1 MKELIITQMQEGQR
15 LEHLLERYLNR
26 APKSFLYRMLR
37 KKNITLNGKKATG
50 KETLQEG
57 DAVRLWFSDE
67 TLEKFTGQDHSGGQS
82 TGQNRSGQNRS
93 GQGRPQQ
100 KKTEKQTDPDFT
112 GRILYEDEHILIF
125 NKPAGMLTQKAS
137 PDDRSLNEE
146 VIDYL
151 LETHQTDEE
160 KLASVR
166 PSVCNRLD
174 RNTSGIVTVG
184 KSYQGLRILTS
195 MFHDRSVRKD
205 YLCIVEGCVS
215 EEMTLTG
222 FLEKDS
228 SRNMARVFADGPE
241 NMQPVS
247 ETARRIETGIRPV
260 RSWTDRSGT
269 QLSLL
274 EIHLIT
280 GRSHQIRA
288 HLSSIGHPII
298 GDVKY
303 GNASLNRRYL
313 SECGV
318 QSQLLHAYRLTFPD
332 RVDEPLSGLSGK
344 VVTAD
349 PPPAFLRTGR
359 MNCGR

>member
-1 MKELIITQMQEGQR
+1 MPDEKTVRIHILHCGTIRVSPSVAID
-15 LEHLLERYLNR
+15 
-26 APKSFLYRMLR
+26 
-37 KKNITLNGKKATG
+37 
-50 KETLQEG
+50 KET
-57 DAVRLWFSDE
+57 DI
-67 TLEKFTGQDHSGGQS
+67 
-82 TGQNRSGQNRS
+82 
-93 GQGRPQQ
+93 
-100 KKTEKQTDPDFT
+100 KKLP
-112 GRILYEDEHILIF
+112 GY
-125 NKPAGMLTQKAS
+125 MLT
-137 PDDRSLNEE
+137 PDRDRVTLPVS
-146 VIDYL
+146 VYL
-151 LETHQTDEE
+151 IEHP
-160 KLASVR
+160 R
-166 PSVCNRLD
+166 
-174 RNTSGIVTVG
+174 
-184 KSYQGLRILTS
+184 GLILV
-195 MFHDRSVRKD
+195 D
-205 YLCIVEGCVS
+205 
-215 EEMTLTG
+215 TG

-318 QSQLLHAYRLTFPD
+318 QSQLLHAYRLTFPN